1 MTACFNSQPPEGGW
15 LDQHCA
21 VLTAEVF
28 QLTAARRR
36 LVLNYKK
43 IGRLKKFQ
51 LTAARRRL
59 GGKTVGQVVAWAFQL
74 TAARRRLVW
83 YFNQTAFSIRFQLTA
98 ARRRLVP
105 PLKPLTGKAC
115 IALFR

>member
-1 MTACFNSQPPEGGW
+1 MFQ
-15 LDQHCA
+15 
-21 VLTAEVF
+21 LTAARRRLGNIQNARWSLITF

-36 LVLNYKK
+36 LVLL
-43 IGRLKKFQ
+43 IVVMASLK
-51 LTAARRRL
+51 A
-59 GGKTVGQVVAWAFQL
+59 
-74 TAARRRLVW
+74 
-83 YFNQTAFSIRFQLTA
+83 FQLTA